1 MRNRQLLIKM
11 NKEVV
16 RVLSDLRFYKELN
29 MIGISL
35 CIFLNRP
42 FIKRSSVLVTVTV
55 NMAKDSR
62 EKIPL
67 TLLKAETNCKN
78 SSTQ

>member
-1 MRNRQLLIKM
+1 MIKM

-35 CIFLNRP
+35 CIF
-42 FIKRSSVLVTVTV
+42 FKEAVY
-55 NMAKDSR
+55 K
-62 EKIPL
+62 
-67 TLLKAETNCKN
+67 
-78 SSTQ
+78 

>member
-1 MRNRQLLIKM
+1 MGNRQQLIKM

-35 CIFLNRP
+35 CIF
-42 FIKRSSVLVTVTV
+42 FK
-55 NMAKDSR
+55 
-62 EKIPL
+62 
-67 TLLKAETNCKN
+67 
-78 SSTQ
+78 